1 MSRSCLGLATILLAV
16 STACSTARRDAGDF
30 KIALTPARRGQY
42 GIFTMN
48 ADTTGGKLLTP
59 DPGAQLRLRSWSP
72 NGKSI
77 AFFTTRSK
85 DAAILEHYRMP
96 FHYLL
101 YTVSS
106 SGGSGTR
113 LLDVPISSFEWSPD
127 SAWILFI
134 SSYEDPQHSDPEV
147 LRGKK
152 IPMSALYLLNL
163 KTGKHRRL
171 TSFGKNTSGSWAP
184 DAKRMAI
191 SFGTDEASDVYIA
204 TVDGRSTRRLT
215 DSKAIYTKPA
225 WSPDG
230 RYIAYI
236 TVATQTSENQDSG
249 VYVMDASGAGKK
261 RLSAMSASSAL
272 WSPDGKQLLLQSA
285 AGIALADLNGGKTL
299 NPVPHVARPLDAQFT
314 PDGDSITFRSNHEGE
329 WHLYSVELTGKNLKR
344 LTGKLSAATYCL
356 SPLRS
361 KL

>member
-1 MSRSCLGLATILLAV
+1 MQKSCLWFAAIFLAV
-16 STACSTARRDAGDF
+16 STACSTAPRDAGDF

-48 ADTTGGKLLTP
+48 ADTTGGKLLTS

-72 NGKSI
+72 NGKTI

-85 DAAILEHYRMP
+85 DAAILEQYRMP

-101 YTVSS
+101 YTIGS
-106 SGGSGTR
+106 SGGSDKL
-113 LLDVPISSFEWSPD
+113 LLDVPISGFEWSPD
-127 SAWILFI
+127 SGWILFI
-134 SSYEDPQHSDPEV
+134 SSYEDPQHSDLDV

-163 KTGKHRRL
+163 KTGKHNRL
-171 TSFGKNTSGSWAP
+171 TSFGKNCSGSWAP
-184 DAKRMAI
+184 DSKRMAI
-191 SFGTDEASDVYIA
+191 SFGTEETSDVYVA
-204 TVDGRSTRRLT
+204 TVDGRSARRLT
-215 DSKAIYTKPA
+215 DSRAIYTKPA

-236 TVATQTSENQDSG
+236 TVSTQTSENQDAG
-249 VYVMDASGAGKK
+249 VYIMDAAGTGKK
-261 RLSAMSASSAL
+261 RLSTMSASGVV
-272 WSPDGKQLLLQSA
+272 WSPDGKRLLLQSA
-285 AGIALADLNGGKTL
+285 AGIALTDLNGEKAL
-299 NPVPHVARPLDAQFT
+299 NPAPQVARPLDAQFT

-329 WHLYSVELTGKNLKR
+329 WHLYSVDLAGTNLKR
-344 LTGKLSAATYCL
+344 LTGKLSAATYSL

-361 KL
+361 KP